1 MRTSLSTIALGLECR
16 PPASFDDYGQN
27 AVSVVVEELLAEHQS
42 RSRIE
47 KEEYQDLISRL
58 KSQLDTKMTSDQA
71 AIDEVCCNC
80 IFNQDIDQIATSI
93 RS

>member
-1 MRTSLSTIALGLECR
+1 MRASLSTIASGLECR
-16 PPASFDDYGQN
+16 PPASFGDYGQN

-42 RSRIE
+42 RLRIE

-71 AIDEVCCNC
+71 AIEEVWCYFN
-80 IFNQDIDQIATSI
+80 FNQDVDPIAA
-93 RS
+93 RVCR